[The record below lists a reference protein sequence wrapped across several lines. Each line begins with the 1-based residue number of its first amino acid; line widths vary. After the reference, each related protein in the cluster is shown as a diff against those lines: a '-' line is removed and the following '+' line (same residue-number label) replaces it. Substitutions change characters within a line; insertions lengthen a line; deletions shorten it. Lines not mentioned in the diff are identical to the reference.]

1 MKVKKFT
8 DPFKSNIALYM
19 ETNHLL
25 STISQ
30 LTGFYM
36 KCNSRMNGLKVL
48 RLKLFPCNINVF

>member
-36 KCNSRMNGLKVL
+36 KCNSRMNGLKVI
-48 RLKLFPCNINVF
+48 RLKLFPCNT

>member
-36 KCNSRMNGLKVL
+36 KCNSRMSGLKVI
-48 RLKLFPCNINVF
+48 RLKLFPCNT